1 MRNPD
6 SQGPQLEGASVGPS
20 WSAAILP
27 ALLHTL
33 MGPLGIWFA
42 GFLTS
47 AHREGS
53 FRDIPAQ
60 AQDHGVKAVEAHIL
74 LILRESQM
82 PQSSARGNE
91 QRRLFPQR
99 RSIEPGFLEMA
110 QELRR
115 L

>member
-20 WSAAILP
+20 WGAAILP

-53 FRDIPAQ
+53 FRDIQAQ

-82 PQSSARGNE
+82 PQSSA
-91 QRRLFPQR
+91 
-99 RSIEPGFLEMA
+99 
-110 QELRR
+110 
-115 L
+115 